1 MSEMPE
7 PDDFPDGEIIAEIY
21 CHVIFW
27 TRQLQPALSP
37 DMLAGACEVMDQ
49 AMFAVEGEALAAGG
63 TENHLH
69 VLVRMSPDH
78 TLAEVLDALR
88 GRSSAWVAGAC
99 GKGDFH
105 WSESDVAVSIS
116 PDELSVASDFIG
128 RQASHH
134 EIVTF
139 ESELKA
145 IFYEHGFDYDPRELW
160 D

>member
-1 MSEMPE
+1 MFELPE
-7 PDDFPDGEIIAEIY
+7 FDDSRSDEIIAEMY

-27 TRQLQPALSP
+27 TPQLQPALSP
-37 DMLAGACEVMDQ
+37 DMLAGACELLDQ
-49 AMFAVEGEALAAGG
+49 AMYTVEGEALAAGG

-69 VLVRMSPDH
+69 ILVRFSPDH
-78 TLAEVLDALR
+78 TLAEALDAIR
-88 GRSSAWVAGAC
+88 AHSAAWVGGAL

-105 WSESDVAVSIS
+105 WSENEVAVSIS
-116 PDELSVASDFIG
+116 PDQLSVAREFID

-139 ESELKA
+139 QSELKA
-145 IFYEHGFDYDPRELW
+145 IFDEHGFDYDPRELW